1 MCAQSASRLLIAPRG
16 QIDFAHQ
23 TRREAGL
30 KGWRRRCG
38 IRRQFDP
45 DSLSVRGW
53 QRAGALAV
61 LFGAPGARGA
71 QPELV
76 RPTEPYA
83 AVDVGRSRRPQ
94 DTLRPIAELL
104 RLPIR
109 QAVSSGDQRPLAA
122 RIFASPE
129 DVLVCWRHRELPI
142 LARALLPRSAH
153 VVPAHWDAARFDLV
167 WVIKP
172 DSLLI
177 VPQRL
182 LAGDARY
189 RCCVTSL
196 RVRVLTRHSIY
207 LLSLKSHGIAR
218 SEGARAQRRRADRSP
233 SGVVIRTTHS
243 IRCGGMRRRSTTGIN
258 LKVVHLHPGR

>member
-1 MCAQSASRLLIAPRG
+1 MAKSILLIRHAEKP
-16 QIDFAHQ
+16 DSK
-23 TRREAGL
+23 AGVVGVAFEGNL
-30 KGWRRRCG
+30 
-38 IRRQFDP
+38 DP

-76 RPTEPYA
+76 RPTELYA

-104 RLPIR
+104 GLPIR

-182 LAGDARY
+182 LAGDVGTGAA
-189 RCCVTSL
+189 
-196 RVRVLTRHSIY
+196 TR
-207 LLSLKSHGIAR
+207 
-218 SEGARAQRRRADRSP
+218 
-233 SGVVIRTTHS
+233 
-243 IRCGGMRRRSTTGIN
+243 
-258 LKVVHLHPGR
+258 